1 MFTKYYLQILK
12 KHFKHL
18 ICNLNK
24 LLIRDMIEIKE
35 GEILR

>member
-24 LLIRDMIEIKE
+24 LLIRDIEIKE